1 MGGDGRGV
9 SGQPCVVTLAG
20 TDLVTISEEPLSLE
34 ELLEVVAGARIELA
48 PAALDRIRASQAVVD
63 AAVDG
68 PDLVYGLNTGLGHMR
83 NERMSR
89 EALAGYQ
96 DGIVASHA
104 GGMGAPLPSRIVR
117 AAMAARLSGL
127 ARGGSGASVGAAQI
141 LVALLN
147 ARIHPIVPEIGS
159 VGAAD
164 LMHMAAIAQVAL
176 GRGRAEVDG
185 RVLDGAEALRQAAIA
200 PLTLGPK
207 DGLALVSANG
217 VAIGHGA
224 LVVARAADL
233 ASLADVALALS
244 LEAIGGNHS
253 IVDPAVAAAKGIAGQ
268 AAAADHIRALLAGG
282 PPEDSSPSSPV
293 DGPTPPRG
301 TTSVQDPLSFRVA
314 PQVHGAFRT
323 FLDVAWE
330 AVETELNASDDNPLV
345 SIADGR
351 LISNGN
357 FQPVVLA
364 LAFDAIRPAVAHV
377 GQLSERRM
385 NHLWSTVFAQ
395 PLVLEA
401 ASGAWATGLQ
411 SGLLLRYAAATRY
424 AALRGMAQPAT
435 LDIGTLDLAVE
446 DHATNAPETVR
457 RTDEALD
464 ALEDIL
470 AVELLMAR
478 GILQAPGSHGGLGR
492 GGRLVL
498 AELNEVIAKLPNAA
512 ASSDLHEA
520 IVVAMRDRLLPA
532 LASEGFA

>member
-1 MGGDGRGV
+1 M
-9 SGQPCVVTLAG
+9 
-20 TDLVTISEEPLSLE
+20 
-34 ELLEVVAGARIELA
+34 
-48 PAALDRIRASQAVVD
+48 
-63 AAVDG
+63 
-68 PDLVYGLNTGLGHMR
+68 
-83 NERMSR
+83 
-89 EALAGYQ
+89 
-96 DGIVASHA
+96 
-104 GGMGAPLPSRIVR
+104 
-117 AAMAARLSGL
+117 
-127 ARGGSGASVGAAQI
+127 
-141 LVALLN
+141 
-147 ARIHPIVPEIGS
+147 
-159 VGAAD
+159 
-164 LMHMAAIAQVAL
+164 
-176 GRGRAEVDG
+176 
-185 RVLDGAEALRQAAIA
+185 
-200 PLTLGPK
+200 
-207 DGLALVSANG
+207 
-217 VAIGHGA
+217 
-224 LVVARAADL
+224 
-233 ASLADVALALS
+233 
-244 LEAIGGNHS
+244 
-253 IVDPAVAAAKGIAGQ
+253 
-268 AAAADHIRALLAGG
+268 
-282 PPEDSSPSSPV
+282 
-293 DGPTPPRG
+293 
-301 TTSVQDPLSFRVA
+301 
-314 PQVHGAFRT
+314 HGAFRT

-457 RTDEALD
+457 RTEEALD